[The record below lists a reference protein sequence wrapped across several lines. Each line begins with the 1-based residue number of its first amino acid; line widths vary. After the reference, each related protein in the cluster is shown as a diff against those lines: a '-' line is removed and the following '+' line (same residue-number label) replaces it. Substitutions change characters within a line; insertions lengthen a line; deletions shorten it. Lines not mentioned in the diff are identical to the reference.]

1 MQLLLW
7 LQSTKQ
13 TLDTA
18 PASTAAVPTPAFLSD
33 HESQPAAARSQLIS
47 QQGHTWMHAHAHTHM
62 QAVHAKQQTNNSAGY
77 NLEFL
82 LFCLL
87 HFLISLL
94 SALVRPF
101 QVSEIQISREQ
112 TWMYKML
119 LLKYKKKKCW
129 SIMRLQV

>member
-1 MQLLLW
+1 MILTPSSFLNNRVQRS
-7 LQSTKQ
+7 QKQ
-13 TLDTA
+13 HAAPFVTA
-18 PASTAAVPTPAFLSD
+18 EHKANIRYCSCLHRRCRAVPTPAFLSD

-112 TWMYKML
+112 T
-119 LLKYKKKKCW
+119 
-129 SIMRLQV
+129 

>member
-1 MQLLLW
+1 MIL
-7 LQSTKQ
+7 
-13 TLDTA
+13 TL
-18 PASTAAVPTPAFLSD
+18 SSFLNNRV
-33 HESQPAAARSQLIS
+33 QRSQKQHAAPFVTAEHKANIRYCSCLHRRCRLYPPRPFYLITSHS
-47 QQGHTWMHAHAHTHM
+47 QQLHAANSYHNRDTLGCMHTHTHM
-62 QAVHAKQQTNNSAGY
+62 QAVHAKQQTNNSTGY

-112 TWMYKML
+112 T
-119 LLKYKKKKCW
+119 
-129 SIMRLQV
+129 